1 MNVNIRPRPAATP
14 QPQAKPQAESKTFN
28 YNPQDPATLANDTAD
43 ISDLEAQDRIRH
55 IPINR
60 NQSEVGFEVDFADSV
75 TVEIQLFN
83 ADLVQAD

>member
-1 MNVNIRPRPAATP
+1 MRGDRFTVWTWDRHHQMACASSPSAIYTQCYIVP
-14 QPQAKPQAESKTFN
+14 QH
-28 YNPQDPATLANDTAD
+28 DDTAD